1 MGGLHCLQAG
11 EDRGAALLQQVDAHQ
26 HIAVAGQRPSVAV
39 IHLPPLGP
47 QLDHKHQLQ
56 QPVIN
61 RCIIPQQL
69 GVHNGQDVVHCDVH
83 LHAHFPLLLPVWTGF
98 VTFSWCLNVESELC

>member
-1 MGGLHCLQAG
+1 MGGLHSLQAREG
-11 EDRGAALLQQVDAHQ
+11 GWAALLQQVDAHQ
-26 HIAVAGQRPSVAV
+26 HIAVAGQRSSVAV

-56 QPVIN
+56 QPVVYG
-61 RCIIPQQL
+61 CIVPQQL

-83 LHAHFPLLLPVWTGF
+83 LHIQSSLSASRT
-98 VTFSWCLNVESELC
+98 